1 MDDKL
6 NNNENNNQ
14 KNDTIKEAKHK
25 KKRNKDLKIIIV
37 GNSGTGKTSLVNK
50 YIHNKFAK
58 TYSPTIA
65 SQFSYKIYKKDE
77 VIYRV
82 LLGYIRPG

>member
-14 KNDTIKEAKHK
+14 KNDTIKEAKYK

-37 GNSGTGKTSLVNK
+37 GNSFTGKTSFTNNC
-50 YIHNKFAK
+50 ISIF
-58 TYSPTIA
+58 I
-65 SQFSYKIYKKDE
+65 
-77 VIYRV
+77 
-82 LLGYIRPG
+82 